1 MNPAKN
7 LKEFR
12 FTGYRDTPTAA
23 GPNSFGK
30 GKMGF
35 CDRQKIIQRELQQQM
50 DGASKTGN
58 KK

>member
-1 MNPAKN
+1 MYHP
-7 LKEFR
+7 F
-12 FTGYRDTPTAA
+12 FSCRDTPTAA

-50 DGASKTGN
+50 DQANKPDN